1 MNDIGIRI
9 DILPNQFLREDGK
22 FDKDEAI
29 KFSGRIAG
37 VCYDK
42 EGYNHL
48 LKEDEEVTL
57 KRANMTLNNGHHSV
71 FDHVWISFNIQ
82 NIPKIL
88 AMVINNEH
96 EYTTSEKSARYTP
109 VVKTDFSVITDDEER
124 LYNKWMEIFKIKIK
138 ERYGNVFSDS
148 KIRKLAQENAR
159 YLVTVF
165 MPTQMIY
172 TTSLRQINYIA
183 SWMAK
188 YMCQVASKKGD
199 FEKKLMVSMSEFI
212 AELERLNVLI
222 PGLMQ
227 NEKDRNLSLFG
238 KNIKSNDYNYEYF
251 NQVYVTEYKASFAC
265 LAQAQ
270 RHRTL
275 DYQMEML
282 DEKEYFIPPII
293 MDDTNLVNEWLN
305 DMNTVRDVNPQGEL
319 VKIRESGK
327 YEDFIL
333 KCKERL
339 CSEAQLEIMM
349 QTRATLLR
357 YKKALEDINSPLANN
372 IALYSH
378 GARCTFPDFKCSKDC
393 KFSEGKLLTRK
404 I

>member
-1 MNDIGIRI
+1 MDDLGIKI
-9 DILPNQFLREDGK
+9 NILPHYFLKDDGI
-22 FDKDEAI
+22 FDKEGAI
-29 KFSGRIAG
+29 KLSGRFAG
-37 VCYDK
+37 ICYDK
-42 EGYNHL
+42 EGYEHL
-48 LKEDEEVTL
+48 LKEDEKITL

-71 FDHVWISFNIQ
+71 FDHIWISFNIQ

-109 VVKTDFSVITDDEER
+109 VVKNEHSIITEEEER

-138 ERYGNVFSDS
+138 EKYGNVFNDT
-148 KIRKLAQENAR
+148 KIKKLAQENAR

-165 MPTQMIY
+165 MPTQMVY
-172 TTSLRQINYIA
+172 STSLRQINYIA

-188 YMCQVASKKGD
+188 YMSQVAGHNND
-199 FEKKLMVSMSEFI
+199 FEKKLLVAMSEFI
-212 AELERLNVLI
+212 SELERVNVLI
-222 PGLMQ
+222 PGLMK
-227 NEKDRNLSLFG
+227 NEKDRSLSLFG
-238 KNIKSNDYNYEYF
+238 KELDSIEEYF
-251 NQVYVTEYKASFAC
+251 GNVYETTYTASFAE

-275 DYQMEML
+275 DYQMEMM

-293 MDDTNLVNEWLN
+293 MDDDALVSEWLN
-305 DMNTVRDVNPQGEL
+305 DMNIVKDVNPQGEL
-319 VKIRESGK
+319 IKIKEVGK

-349 QTRATLLR
+349 QTRKTLLK
-357 YKKALEDINSPLANN
+357 YKKALEERNSPLASD
-372 IALYSH
+372 IVKYSR

-393 KFSEGKLLTRK
+393 KFTEGKILTRK